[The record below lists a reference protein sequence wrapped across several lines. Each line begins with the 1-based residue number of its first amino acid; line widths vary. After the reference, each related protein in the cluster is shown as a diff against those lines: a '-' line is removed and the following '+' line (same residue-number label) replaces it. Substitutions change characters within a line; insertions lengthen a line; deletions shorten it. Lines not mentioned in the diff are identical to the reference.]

1 MSIGEDLARR
11 FEETNEALV
20 KAVEGASDEEWRAT
34 APEGWPAG
42 VTLHHVAESVTPLT
56 EMVRGIALRGE
67 GPAVTQEQL
76 NQGNA
81 EHAARAANATR
92 AETARI
98 LRESGPGA
106 VEMLRSLTDEQ
117 FATDAPMVMLNGQRM
132 SAQQVAEAVLIG
144 HGATHLQGVQGA
156 WGKS

>member
-1 MSIGEDLARR
+1 MSIGEDLACR
-11 FEETNEALV
+11 FEETNQTLI
-20 KAVEGASDEEWRAT
+20 KAVEGASDEQWRAT

-42 VTLHHVAESVTPLT
+42 VTLHHVAESLAPLA
-56 EMVRGIALRGE
+56 EMVRGIALTGE
-67 GPAVTQEQL
+67 GPSITQEQL

-81 EHAARAANATR
+81 EHAARAANVTQ

-106 VEMLRSLTDEQ
+106 AQMLRSLSDQ
-117 FATDAPMVMLNGQRM
+117 QLANDAPMAMLNGQRM

-144 HGATHLQGVQGA
+144 HGAGHLQGVLGA